1 MMIMKGSDK
10 MYRGRDLMI
19 ELLYRQLLG
28 LLKIIIEQSI
38 QKEYIGK
45 IEVKLR
51 IKQV

>member
-19 ELLYRQLLG
+19 ELLYRQLGVLN
-28 LLKIIIEQSI
+28 IIIEQSI